1 MTLTLI
7 TAAAT
12 LPVLLSEAREHV
24 KASGDDDTLISAL
37 IDAATGY
44 AETYTG
50 TAFLPQTWEYVADGF
65 PASDIEITLGP
76 IVSVTSVKYLD
87 IDGIEQTIAGAEY
100 IVDSNSAT
108 GRVVPLTFW
117 PTAKDVINS
126 VRVRFVVGGT
136 PSAQIKQAILMMV
149 AHWYDNRASAS
160 EAGAKEVPMAIHMIL
175 DLHRRM
181 YV

>member
-1 MTLTLI
+1 MTLILI

-12 LPVLLSEAREHV
+12 SPVLLSEARDHV
-24 KASGDDDTLISAL
+24 RASGDDDTLIVAL
-37 IDAATGY
+37 IAAATGY

-50 TAFLPQTWEYVADGF
+50 TAFLPQTWEYVADKF
-65 PASDIEITLGP
+65 PVSDIEITLGP

-87 IDGIEQTIAGAEY
+87 IAGIEQTIAGAEY
-100 IVDSNSAT
+100 NVDTNSAT
-108 GRVVPLTFW
+108 GRIVPLTIW
-117 PTAKDVINS
+117 PTAKVAINA

-136 PSAQIKQAILMMV
+136 PSAQIKQAILLMV

-160 EAGAKEVPMAIHMIL
+160 EAGAKEVPMATHMIL
-175 DLHRRM
+175 DMHRRM